1 MNWLL
6 NGLLIMNLSLKKIS
20 VFVYLLSFVVPAFVI
35 DIIGQ
40 ESVIFGYSAFILGA
54 VNLERFDYFF
64 CWLAN
69 IFYLWSLIR
78 VNSYLVLKVISINS
92 VFLALLLPIIFYV
105 KEENAFLRFGYGLWL
120 SSFILNVFAVFK
132 EYVKKSI

>member
-1 MNWLL
+1 
-6 NGLLIMNLSLKKIS
+6 MNLSLKKIS
-20 VFVYLLSFVVPAFVI
+20 VFIYLLSFVVPAFVI

-40 ESVIFGYSAFILGA
+40 ESIIFGYSTFILG
-54 VNLERFDYFF
+54 VLNLERFDYYFF

-78 VNSYLVLKVISINS
+78 FNNHLVLKVISINS

-105 KEENAFLRFGYGLWL
+105 REENAFLHFGYGLWL
-120 SSFILNVFAVFK
+120 SSFILNVFAIFK
-132 EYVKKSI
+132 EYAKKSSKSCKKSA